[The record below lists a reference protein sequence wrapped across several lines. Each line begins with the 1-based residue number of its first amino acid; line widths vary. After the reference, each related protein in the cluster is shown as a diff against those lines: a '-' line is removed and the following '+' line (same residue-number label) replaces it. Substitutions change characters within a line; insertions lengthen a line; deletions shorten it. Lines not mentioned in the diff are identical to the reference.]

1 MKTAI
6 QWCLY
11 TCVNPYVPFYA
22 VWPANVHSR
31 CVYSVYECRISHY
44 ARGFYT
50 CKLQDKVV
58 WERFRQSIGIDSLLL
73 SEREPLRRKHALT
86 NAQGEPTESPTQ
98 QSKEEEPEPTTNKNG
113 LPHRH
118 LQMLAEA
125 AKSQAPRHLLQH
137 ADLDRGGNGNWDRYI
152 THTHTHKHTH
162 THTHTH
168 YL

>member
-1 MKTAI
+1 M
-6 QWCLY
+6 
-11 TCVNPYVPFYA
+11 
-22 VWPANVHSR
+22 
-31 CVYSVYECRISHY
+31 YSVYECRISHY

-73 SEREPLRRKHALT
+73 SQRETLRRKHALT
-86 NAQGEPTESPTQ
+86 NAQGEPAESATQ
-98 QSKEEEPEPTTNKNG
+98 QCKEAEDKEKTTKQQN
-113 LPHRH
+113 LPHGH

-125 AKSQAPRHLLQH
+125 TNSQAPRHLLQH
-137 ADLDRGGNGNWDRYI
+137 ADLERGGNGNWDRYI